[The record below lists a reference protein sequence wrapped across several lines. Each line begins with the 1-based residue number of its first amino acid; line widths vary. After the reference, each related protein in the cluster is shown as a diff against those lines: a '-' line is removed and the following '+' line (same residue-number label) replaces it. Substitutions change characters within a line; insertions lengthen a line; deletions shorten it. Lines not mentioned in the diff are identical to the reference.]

1 MARRGGRLGFE
12 RIYTVKPTLS
22 SYWSDS
28 KLTVQDTWLIKAVI
42 STLADLGGGGAP
54 GTWVQILSF
63 SCSFRR
69 KNCKI
74 ISIWELAHPRRENPG
89 SATDLASLHCRD
101 VTYWSQSVFPL
112 LLDRAY

>member
-28 KLTVQDTWLIKAVI
+28 KLTVQDTCLIKAVI

-89 SATDLASLHCRD
+89 SATDLASLHCGD
-101 VTYWSQSVFPL
+101 ITYWSQSVFPL